1 MTWGHVAQGQL
12 QAQEDEANEVPSEE
26 AAAASS
32 ASYDYLLSMALWSLT
47 IEKVRLTPCWR
58 NPGQLAHLLSH
69 AHVSLSLAC
78 TGHGCKLG
86 SRTLRHVDSSQ
97 PPSTQAASAVVKA
110 VQVLDPAPATLQVE
124 ALQADMDAQQA
135 QVEAM
140 QATTPAQLY
149 AADLDTLEAELR
161 ARDAQEAVDNDMLAS
176 KQRKAAAGRSR
187 GKGKAAA
194 VGACLIFQQCLGMQA
209 VVLVAGCA
217 RLGTSW
223 PSCLTAAV
231 QVPAWRM

>member
-1 MTWGHVAQGQL
+1 MELDHREG
-12 QAQEDEANEVPSEE
+12 EAY
-26 AAAASS
+26 A
-32 ASYDYLLSMALWSLT
+32 LLENL
-47 IEKVRLTPCWR
+47 
-58 NPGQLAHLLSH
+58 GQLAHLLSH

-78 TGHGCKLG
+78 TGHDCKLG
-86 SRTLRHVDSSQ
+86 SRTLIHVDSDHTGCISGF
-97 PPSTQAASAVVKA
+97 KA
-110 VQVLDPAPATLQVE
+110 VQVLDPAPAMLQVE

-161 ARDAQEAVDNDMLAS
+161 ARDAQEAVDNNVLAS

-209 VVLVAGCA
+209 GWCLLQDARGWGQAG
-217 RLGTSW
+217 L
-223 PSCLTAAV
+223 AA
-231 QVPAWRM
+231 